1 MSESQLRLRQVSNN
15 TNLINS
21 KSSISDKS
29 MSSNDFLINTNNS
42 NNSNNN
48 INSNQLVKSYSN
60 ECLTDD
66 ENDDKVSDN
75 EINTTG
81 SSAKKFSK
89 HDRSDLVDLLY
100 SQEVIK
106 YSKTNT
112 NQEFSE
118 SDAENDQI
126 MTNFNDLKPLLEHK
140 KKRKKVD
147 HKFLKSEFRIIGA
160 DSDGEEEVKYD
171 ESCLSLSFQVF
182 IPFLIAGF
190 GTVGAGLVLDWVQVF
205 VLSLICSFFAQFLS

>member
-15 TNLINS
+15 TKLINS
-21 KSSISDKS
+21 KSSISEKS
-29 MSSNDFLINTNNS
+29 MSSNHVLSNT

-60 ECLTDD
+60 QCLND
-66 ENDDKVSDN
+66 EEIDDKVSDN
-75 EINTTG
+75 EIDEINTTG
-81 SSAKKFSK
+81 SSSKKFSK
-89 HDRSDLVDLLY
+89 HERSDLVDLLY
-100 SQEVIK
+100 SQEVITF
-106 YSKTNT
+106 SKTNT

-126 MTNFNDLKPLLEHK
+126 MTAFNDQKPLLEHK

-147 HKFLKSEFRIIGA
+147 QFLKSEFRIIGV
-160 DSDGEEEVKYD
+160 DSDDDEVVKYD

-205 VLSLICSFFAQFLS
+205 ILSFICLFSAQFLS